1 MKWLAKEDFFR
12 YPFVGWLMRLVGDVR
27 LKRGDAQSIVSAI
40 KGCNDRLSKGVSVM
54 LFPEGTRSRDGKL
67 GEFMDG
73 AFRIAVQNQVPVL
86 PLVVNG
92 SREALQAGSWRM
104 NVTEA
109 EVRVLDPIPTE
120 GLTKRDVPAL
130 RDRVRQLIA
139 DELATMRA

>member
-1 MKWLAKEDFFR
+1 
-12 YPFVGWLMRLVGDVR
+12 
-27 LKRGDAQSIVSAI
+27 
-40 KGCNDRLSKGVSVM
+40 
-54 LFPEGTRSRDGKL
+54 
-67 GEFMDG
+67 
-73 AFRIAVQNQVPVL
+73 VQNQVPVL

-130 RDRVRQLIA
+130 RDRVRGLIA
-139 DELATMRA
+139 DELAAMRA